1 MQAYL
6 EAEPATRT
14 TKDEYVMRYQ
24 HFAKSGL
31 EQALKKY
38 TALHDNIGTPALLF
52 SGMPCNAHVHPMPR
66 TMPHHNC
73 QPVVTVIID
82 KYTVG
87 SSSGMLSMGA
97 RLFQAESLQYAKD
110 VTCRAKALLLCCTGD
125 SEMKALKRQD
135 VNFAL
140 VVADSLLA
148 RDKLDRALRTGQ
160 ERLREKQASGLKR
173 EDLIFCDD

>member
-1 MQAYL
+1 MRGLLAALPGLARLRININLDKVLLSSRSRSSTGSSDDLNTALVESALNDALDFCSYIDQSADQAYL

-38 TALHDNIGTPALLF
+38 TALHDNIG
-52 SGMPCNAHVHPMPR
+52 
-66 TMPHHNC
+66 
-73 QPVVTVIID
+73 
-82 KYTVG
+82 
-87 SSSGMLSMGA
+87 
-97 RLFQAESLQYAKD
+97 
-110 VTCRAKALLLCCTGD
+110 D

-148 RDKLDRALRTGQ
+148 RDKLDRALKSGQ